1 MLQKELRI
9 VTLRNRFLGKPNKI
23 EEEVDLRRQTKT
35 KKIDNIGKLKEELTE
50 WKFKSVKI
58 LQDLNHEK
66 NDKIV
71 KITKIELKLQRLGI
85 LKKSI
90 NFFKKLFLLK
100 KHLHFV
106 LQARK

>member
-23 EEEVDLRRQTKT
+23 EGEVDLRRQTK

-58 LQDLNHEK
+58 LQDLNHES

-71 KITKIELKLQRLGI
+71 KIAKIGLKLQRLGI
-85 LKKSI
+85 SKKSI